1 MIATKDRAHLCCRQ
15 HDRNWQA
22 PAQGADLPVP
32 TLRPVER
39 EEEQGGFARSYGF
52 ADLLE
57 AGYRKTS
64 SASETDR
71 VQATLHQ
78 QRLDAIRKPCRRCNR
93 AVRRTCE
100 DPSRYRALE
109 DIAARSQPQT
119 PSGQAGRDI
128 GNELTARPHDEAE
141 QARSVVDVARND
153 APTLRL

>member
-39 EEEQGGFARSYGF
+39 EEEQCGFARSYGF
-52 ADLLE
+52 AGLLE

-64 SASETDR
+64 SAPETDR

-78 QRLDAIRKPCRRCNR
+78 QRLDAIRKPSRGYDRPM
-93 AVRRTCE
+93 RRTREKPPRQC
-100 DPSRYRALE
+100 ALE
-109 DIAARSQPQT
+109 YISAR
-119 PSGQAGRDI
+119 G
-128 GNELTARPHDEAE
+128 
-141 QARSVVDVARND
+141 
-153 APTLRL
+153 